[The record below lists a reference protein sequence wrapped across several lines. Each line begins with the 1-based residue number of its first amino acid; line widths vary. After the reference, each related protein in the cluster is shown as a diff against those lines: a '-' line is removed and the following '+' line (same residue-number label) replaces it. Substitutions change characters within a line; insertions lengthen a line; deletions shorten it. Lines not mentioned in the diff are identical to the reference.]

1 MSSPLAAR
9 LGDHHLCSQ
18 HVGGNALPACAPTIL
33 VGGQPAARVDD
44 LMDCKGPIDKIQVGE
59 PTVLLEGKQAARFGD
74 ATVHFGLIDQGCPTV
89 IIGKMTAEAKRMRLM
104 ERLRLIDQA
113 RKKLDS
119 MPNGDEKSKLQA
131 ATDRLARDNKSVEH
145 MRLADNVYHT
155 EGAPEGWTR
164 ITGDDLPPELRNATF
179 ESGSGFY
186 AALYRS
192 DIDGHVVLTYRGT
205 EMTTWQDWVL
215 GNGQN
220 VGLPSPQYAQAI
232 NLAKQVEAVYG
243 DNLAISGHSL
253 GGGLASAASM
263 ATNVPADSFNAAGI
277 NPLSYAYY
285 GLDPFNT
292 DQINAYRV
300 NGEILTTAQQWTP
313 LPNAP
318 GNAINLPARHADGSA
333 RPNPATEAPKGWG
346 GWAKA
351 IINPVGEVLG
361 RSKDQI
367 AEAVER
373 HSGKVTIDSMEA
385 QKSADMATIN
395 GIL

>member
-1 MSSPLAAR
+1 ME
-9 LGDHHLCSQ
+9 
-18 HVGGNALPACAPTIL
+18 
-33 VGGQPAARVDD
+33 
-44 LMDCKGPIDKIQVGE
+44 CKGPIDTIRIGE
-59 PTVLLEGKQAARFGD
+59 PTVLLEGKEAARFGD
-74 ATVHFGLIDQGCPTV
+74 ATLHFGLIDQGCPTV

-104 ERLRLIDQA
+104 ERLRLIDKA
-113 RKKLDS
+113 RKQLES
-119 MPNGDEKSKLQA
+119 MPNGSEKAKLQE
-131 ATDRLARDNKSVEH
+131 ATDRLARDNQAVEH
-145 MRLADNVYHT
+145 MRLADDVYQT

-164 ITGDDLPPELRNATF
+164 VTGDDLPPELRNATF

-186 AALYRS
+186 SALYRS
-192 DIDGHVVLTYRGT
+192 DIDGSYVLTFRGT

-243 DNLAISGHSL
+243 NNLSITGHSL

-263 ATNVPADSFNAAGI
+263 ATNVPADTFNAAGI
-277 NPLSYAYY
+277 HHNSYAYY
-285 GLDPFNT
+285 GLNPFNT

-300 NGEILTTAQQWTP
+300 NGEILTTAQQWSP

-318 GNAINLPARHADGSA
+318 GNAINLPAKYADGRP
-333 RPNPATEAPKGWG
+333 RPNPATEAPKGFG

-351 IINPVGEVLG
+351 ILNPVGEVLG
-361 RSKDQI
+361 RGKDQI

-395 GIL
+395 GML